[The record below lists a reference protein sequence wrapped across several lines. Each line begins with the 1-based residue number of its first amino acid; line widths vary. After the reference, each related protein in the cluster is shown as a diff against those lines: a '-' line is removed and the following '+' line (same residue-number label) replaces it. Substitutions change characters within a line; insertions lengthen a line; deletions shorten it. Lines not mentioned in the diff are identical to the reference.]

1 MTQTALAATSCVVA
15 SGAEPD
21 TLPAWLRRQ
30 CDQRGGDV
38 AIREKRL
45 GRWREITWSQY
56 WEQTSIVGAA
66 LVALGITP
74 GDRVAIH
81 SENRPEWVY
90 SDLGAQGIGAVP
102 FGIYPTNPAT
112 EVGYLLEHSGA
123 RVLIAED
130 QEQVDKALEVA
141 DACPDLE
148 RIVFID
154 PRGMTDYCDRRL
166 MRWDDFAELGRAAL
180 AQDASLF
187 DEAVRE
193 RSAQDIA
200 TIVYTSGTTG
210 APKAATL
217 SSGLMVHDGR
227 VAIEALGMTSR
238 DEVLS
243 YLPLCHV
250 AEKVYTLFI
259 PLRLGCVVNFAE
271 SIESVQQNLVEIQ
284 PTVFLGVPRIWQ
296 KMRANIESRAAD
308 TDPIKRMNFSI
319 WIRVARWRGRHL
331 VANRGR
337 DTLATKVVGGI
348 GHWFLYRPLISK
360 LGMLRCR
367 QAVSGSAPISRE
379 TLEFFLG
386 IGVPISEAYGLTE
399 AATVSWTRPGDVR
412 VGTVGP
418 PVPTMEVRIADDGE
432 ILVRGPL
439 VFSGYFRDPQ
449 ATAAVM
455 AEGGWLKTGDI
466 GELVDGHLRITD
478 RKKDIM
484 ITAGGKNVAPT
495 EIENKLRASPF
506 VKEAI
511 VIGDGRKFITALIG
525 IEGEIVGDWAQRNGV
540 VYTTYRDLTEQ
551 PEVRALVADL
561 VEKANVELSR
571 VEQIK
576 TFRLLPK
583 ELDEDDAEVTA
594 TQKVKRRVI
603 AERFRELIDEMY
615 QEQP

>member
-1 MTQTALAATSCVVA
+1 
-15 SGAEPD
+15 
-21 TLPAWLRRQ
+21 
-30 CDQRGGDV
+30 
-38 AIREKRL
+38 
-45 GRWREITWSQY
+45 
-56 WEQTSIVGAA
+56 
-66 LVALGITP
+66 
-74 GDRVAIH
+74 
-81 SENRPEWVY
+81 
-90 SDLGAQGIGAVP
+90 
-102 FGIYPTNPAT
+102 
-112 EVGYLLEHSGA
+112 
-123 RVLIAED
+123 
-130 QEQVDKALEVA
+130 
-141 DACPDLE
+141 
-148 RIVFID
+148 
-154 PRGMTDYCDRRL
+154 
-166 MRWDDFAELGRAAL
+166 
-180 AQDASLF
+180 
-187 DEAVRE
+187 
-193 RSAQDIA
+193 
-200 TIVYTSGTTG
+200 
-210 APKAATL
+210 
-217 SSGLMVHDGR
+217 
-227 VAIEALGMTSR
+227 
-238 DEVLS
+238 
-243 YLPLCHV
+243 
-250 AEKVYTLFI
+250 
-259 PLRLGCVVNFAE
+259 
-271 SIESVQQNLVEIQ
+271 
-284 PTVFLGVPRIWQ
+284 
-296 KMRANIESRAAD
+296 
-308 TDPIKRMNFSI
+308 
-319 WIRVARWRGRHL
+319 
-331 VANRGR
+331 
-337 DTLATKVVGGI
+337 
-348 GHWFLYRPLISK
+348 
-360 LGMLRCR
+360 
-367 QAVSGSAPISRE
+367 
-379 TLEFFLG
+379 
-386 IGVPISEAYGLTE
+386 
-399 AATVSWTRPGDVR
+399 
-412 VGTVGP
+412 
-418 PVPTMEVRIADDGE
+418 MEVRIADDGE